1 MNTLTQA
8 IQSENIEMIMA
19 TCGLDASTL
28 TNNRDGMQALIAALI
43 AKHSTKK

>member
-19 TCGLDASTL
+19 TCGLDPSTL
-28 TNNRDGMQALIAALI
+28 SNNRDGMQALIAALI
-43 AKHSTKK
+43 AKHSAKK